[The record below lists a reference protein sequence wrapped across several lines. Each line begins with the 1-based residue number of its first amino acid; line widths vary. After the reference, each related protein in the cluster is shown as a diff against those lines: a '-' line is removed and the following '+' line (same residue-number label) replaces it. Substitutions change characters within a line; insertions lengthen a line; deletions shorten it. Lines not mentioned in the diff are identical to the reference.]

1 MAIDRTSTAGP
12 VPVDQRA
19 GGVDRTW
26 LLSPQGFLLALIVF
40 IGGITSIAIE
50 TSASRLIGPYF
61 GSSTFIWANLIGLTL
76 LYLTLGYF
84 LGGRLADRWPSTTLL
99 YVITAIAGVS
109 TAVIPFLA
117 GPILR
122 LSLDAFDD
130 VDVGV
135 FYGSLLGTLLL
146 FAVPITAL
154 GCVSPFAVRIRTLNV
169 QSVGNTAGS
178 LYALSTIGSIL
189 GSVVPTF
196 LLVPVFGT
204 QATFMILAF
213 ALLIPSLVVLF
224 LSKAI
229 REAAVVG
236 GLAVFAA
243 FLPIIDNGGLIRPPE
258 TGVVLHEAET
268 RYNYV
273 QVLQRGD
280 ETLLALNEGH
290 AVHSIYDPDDLLTQG
305 PWDYFMIGPYFNED
319 TQPEDVDSML
329 MIGLAAG
336 TVSKQF
342 TKAYGDIPIDGV
354 EIDGEIAEIGREYF
368 DMNEPNLNV
377 IVADGRYYLTQ
388 TDKTYDVIG
397 IDAYR
402 QPYIPFHLTTRE
414 FFQEAKAQLTD
425 EGVVVVNAGR
435 TQDDFRLVEV
445 MAATMADVFP
455 HVYIID
461 VESFSNS
468 MVIATNQES
477 SSTETFIENIE
488 AIPDDS
494 IIHSVGEASIEHGN
508 IRRYDGDG
516 MVFTDDLAPVELVVD
531 QIILDEA
538 IQ

>member
-1 MAIDRTSTAGP
+1 MAIDGTSAAGTAP
-12 VPVDQRA
+12 VAQRA
-19 GGVDRTW
+19 GSVDRAW

-40 IGGITSIAIE
+40 VGGITSIAIE

-122 LSLDAFDD
+122 LSLAAFDD
-130 VDVGV
+130 VDVGT

-154 GCVSPFAVRIRTLNV
+154 GCVSPFAVRLRTLNV
-169 QSVGNTAGS
+169 QSAGNTAGS
-178 LYALSTIGSIL
+178 LYALSTVGSIL
-189 GSVVPTF
+189 GSVLPTF

-204 QATFMILAF
+204 RATFMILAF
-213 ALLIPSLVVLF
+213 ALLIPSLVVLL
-224 LSKAI
+224 LSKAV

-236 GLAVFAA
+236 ALAVFAA
-243 FLPIIDNGGLIRPPE
+243 LLPVIDDGGLIRPAE
-258 TGVVLHEAET
+258 TGVIIHEAET

-290 AVHSIYDPDDLLTQG
+290 AIHSIYDPDDLLTQG
-305 PWDYFMIGPYFNED
+305 PWDYFMVGPYFNED

-342 TKAYGDIPIDGV
+342 TRAYGNIPIDGV

-388 TDKTYDVIG
+388 TEKTYDVIG

-414 FFQEAKAQLTD
+414 FFQEAKDQLTD

-435 TQDDFRLVEV
+435 TPDDFRLVEV

-477 SSTETFIENIE
+477 SSIENFIENIE
-488 AIPDDS
+488 AIPEDS
-494 IIHSVGEASIEHGN
+494 IIHSVGQASIEHGN
-508 IRRYDGDG
+508 IRRYNGDG

>member
-1 MAIDRTSTAGP
+1 MAIDQTSPAGVAP
-12 VPVDQRA
+12 AGQRA
-19 GGVDRTW
+19 GRLDRTW
-26 LLSPQGFLLALIVF
+26 LLSPHGFLLAVIVF
-40 IGGITSIAIE
+40 VGGITSIAIQ

-76 LYLTLGYF
+76 LYLTVGYF
-84 LGGRLADRWPSTTLL
+84 IGGRLADRWPSPKLL
-99 YVITAIAGVS
+99 YVVTGIAGLS

-117 GPILR
+117 GPILGV
-122 LSLDAFDD
+122 SQSAFDN
-130 VDVGV
+130 VDVGQ

-146 FAVPITAL
+146 FSVPVTAL
-154 GCVSPFAVRIRTLNV
+154 GCVSPFAVRLRTLNV
-169 QSVGNTAGS
+169 QSAGNTAGS

-189 GSVVPTF
+189 GSVLPTF

-204 QATFMILAF
+204 RTTFMILAF
-213 ALLIPSLVVLF
+213 ALLVPSLTVLL
-224 LSKAI
+224 LSKAG
-229 REAAVVG
+229 REATLVG
-236 GLAVFAA
+236 GLALCAA
-243 FLPIIDNGGLIRPPE
+243 FLPVMSDGGLIRPPQ
-258 TGVVLHEAET
+258 TGVVIHEAET

-290 AVHSIYDPDDLLTQG
+290 AIHSIYNPNNLLTKG
-305 PWDYFMIGPYFNED
+305 PWDYFMIGPYFNQD

-342 TKAYGDIPIDGV
+342 TNAYGDVPIDGV

-377 IVADGRYYLTQ
+377 VVADGRYYLAQ

-414 FFQEAKAQLTD
+414 FFQEAEEQLTD
-425 EGVVVVNAGR
+425 DGVVVVNAGR
-435 TQDDFRLVEV
+435 TRDDFRLVEV

-455 HVYIID
+455 HVYIVD
-461 VESFSNS
+461 VERYNNS
-468 MVIATNQES
+468 MVIATNQDS
-477 SSTETFIENIE
+477 SSIENFIKNIDAVPE
-488 AIPDDS
+488 ES
-494 IIHSVGEASIEHGN
+494 IIRSVGDASIEHGN
-508 IRRYDGDG
+508 IRRYNGDAQ
-516 MVFTDDLAPVELVVD
+516 VFTDDLAPVELVVD

>member
-1 MAIDRTSTAGP
+1 M
-12 VPVDQRA
+12 
-19 GGVDRTW
+19 
-26 LLSPQGFLLALIVF
+26 IVF
-40 IGGITSIAIE
+40 VGGISSIAIE

-76 LYLTLGYF
+76 LYLSIGYV

-99 YVITAIAGVS
+99 YVITGVAGFS
-109 TAVIPFLA
+109 TAVIPYLA

-122 LSLDAFDD
+122 SSLAAFDN

-154 GCVSPFAVRIRTLNV
+154 GCVSPFAVRVRTLNV
-169 QSVGNTAGS
+169 QSAGNTAGS
-178 LYALSTIGSIL
+178 LYALSTIGSII
-189 GSVVPTF
+189 GSVLPTF

-204 QATFMILAF
+204 RTTFMILALS
-213 ALLIPSLVVLF
+213 LLIPSMIVLLF
-224 LSKAI
+224 SKAV
-229 REAAVVG
+229 REAAAVG
-236 GLAVFAA
+236 ALALIAA
-243 FLPIIDNGGLIRPPE
+243 VLPLIDSEGLIRPPE
-258 TGVVLHEAET
+258 TGVVIHEAET

-273 QVLQRGD
+273 QVLQRGN

-290 AVHSIYDPDDLLTQG
+290 AIHSIYNPDDLLTQG
-305 PWDYFMIGPYFNED
+305 PWDYFMIGSYFNED
-319 TQPEDVDSML
+319 TAPDDVDSML

-342 TKAYGDIPIDGV
+342 TNAYGDVPIDGV

-388 TDKTYDVIG
+388 TEKTYDVIG

-402 QPYIPFHLTTRE
+402 QPYIPFHLTTKE
-414 FFQEAKAQLTD
+414 FFEEAQDQLND
-425 EGVVVVNAGR
+425 DGVVIVNAGR
-435 TQDDFRLVEV
+435 TRDDFRLVEV

-455 HVYIID
+455 HVYVVD
-461 VESFSNS
+461 VERFNNS
-468 MVIATNQES
+468 IVVATNSEASSIES
-477 SSTETFIENIE
+477 FIENIA
-488 AIPDDS
+488 AIPEDS
-494 IIHSVGEASIEHGN
+494 IVRTVGNASIEHGN

-516 MVFTDDLAPVELVVD
+516 QVFTDDLAPVELVVD

>member
-1 MAIDRTSTAGP
+1 MAIDRTSTAG
-12 VPVDQRA
+12 VSQSAQRA

-26 LLSPQGFLLALIVF
+26 FLSPRGFLLALIVF
-40 IGGITSIAIE
+40 VGGISSIAIE
-50 TSASRLIGPYF
+50 VSASRLIGPYF

-84 LGGRLADRWPSTTLL
+84 LGGRLADRWPSTNLL
-99 YVITAIAGVS
+99 YVITAVAGVS
-109 TAVIPFLA
+109 TATIPFLA

-122 LSLDAFDD
+122 LSLAAFDN
-130 VDVGV
+130 VDVGT

-154 GCVSPFAVRIRTLNV
+154 GCVSPFAVRIRTVNV
-169 QSVGNTAGS
+169 QSAGNTAGS
-178 LYALSTIGSIL
+178 LYALSTVGSIIGSVL
-189 GSVVPTF
+189 PTF

-204 QATFMILAF
+204 RTTFMILAF

-224 LSKAI
+224 LSKAM

-236 GLAVFAA
+236 GFVVFAA
-243 FLPIIDNGGLIRPPE
+243 CLPILDNGGLIRPPE
-258 TGVVLHEAET
+258 TGVVIHEAET

-290 AVHSIYDPDDLLTQG
+290 AVHSIYNPNNLLTQG
-305 PWDYFMIGPYFNED
+305 PWDYFMVAPYFNED

-342 TKAYGDIPIDGV
+342 TNAYGDVPIDGV

-368 DMNEPNLNV
+368 DMTEPNLNV
-377 IVADGRYYLTQ
+377 IVADGRYFLTQ

-414 FFQEAKAQLTD
+414 FFQEAKDQLTD
-425 EGVVVVNAGR
+425 DGVVVVNAGR
-435 TQDDFRLVEV
+435 TREDFRLVEV
-445 MAATMADVFP
+445 MAATMADVFT

-461 VESFSNS
+461 VERFNNS
-468 MVIATNQES
+468 MVIGTNQES
-477 SSTETFIENIE
+477 SSIESFIQNIE
-488 AIPDDS
+488 AVPEDS
-494 IIHSVGEASIEHGN
+494 IIRTVGEASIEYGN

-531 QIILDEA
+531 QIILDQA